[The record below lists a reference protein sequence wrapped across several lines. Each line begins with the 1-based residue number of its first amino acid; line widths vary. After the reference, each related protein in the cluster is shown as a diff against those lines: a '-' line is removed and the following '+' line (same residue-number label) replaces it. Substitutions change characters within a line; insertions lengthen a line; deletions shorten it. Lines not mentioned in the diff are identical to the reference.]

1 MARKRTRSL
10 TGPRKRKEKETA
22 GSTTNKRKRAVGPTE
37 AVVEEEPHRSERAE
51 ARREEV
57 GVGVDADGVG
67 AVSVGE
73 DAGHRSIDQHTGE
86 ERITCTIEHLNRQY
100 LCLMPGSGLYFT
112 HLDHL

>member
-57 GVGVDADGVG
+57 GVGVDAVEVVVT
-67 AVSVGE
+67 APQQSVRTFG
-73 DAGHRSIDQHTGE
+73 R
-86 ERITCTIEHLNRQY
+86 RISSQN
-100 LCLMPGSGLYFT
+100 
-112 HLDHL
+112 